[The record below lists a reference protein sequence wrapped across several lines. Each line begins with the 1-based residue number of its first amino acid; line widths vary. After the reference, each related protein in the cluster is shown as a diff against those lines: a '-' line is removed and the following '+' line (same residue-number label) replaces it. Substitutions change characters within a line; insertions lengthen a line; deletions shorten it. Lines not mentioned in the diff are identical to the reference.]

1 MDFDSIVLMRKQ
13 DGKFLYEGFSIS
25 IEKCFDNIKEFY
37 EEDGKIFLT
46 LNLEQEFSDE
56 EFYNIVEN
64 FDYDEFENLGV
75 GVSIKDEEYYPT
87 FLFEICDLSV
97 EHIKLKIHSILD
109 LFDEKVVKIYCNN
122 M

>member
-1 MDFDSIVLMRKQ
+1 MDFDSIVLMHKQ
-13 DGKFLYEGFSIS
+13 DGKFLGEGFSVN

-46 LNLEQEFSDE
+46 LSLEKEFSDE
-56 EFYNIVEN
+56 EFYNIIEN
-64 FDYDEFENLGV
+64 FDYDEFENLGIQI
-75 GVSIKDEEYYPT
+75 SPKDDEYYPT
-87 FLFEICDLSV
+87 FLIEIPNSSV
-97 EHIKLKIHSILD
+97 EHIKFKIHSLLD